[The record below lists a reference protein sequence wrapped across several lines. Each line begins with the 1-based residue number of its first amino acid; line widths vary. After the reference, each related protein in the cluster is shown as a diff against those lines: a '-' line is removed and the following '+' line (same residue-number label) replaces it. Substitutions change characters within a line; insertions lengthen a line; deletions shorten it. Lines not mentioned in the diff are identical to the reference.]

1 MLPSTTHLI
10 DALTAIAHH
19 RLASSLLDHRRAD
32 AHLVAAVRWVRSAGV
47 ADARDIGH
55 YVHHPALI
63 ALGLRWYY
71 CQGFH
76 EGPAA
81 FDWELEGDELFGV
94 AYRCQLACGGLCAEL
109 LDIDQFFY
117 DDRDGDTVTPTVA
130 DWPAFDPEIPF

>member
-1 MLPSTTHLI
+1 MLTSTMHLI
-10 DALTAIAHH
+10 DALAAIAHH

-32 AHLVAAVRWVRSAGV
+32 EQLATAVCLVRSAGV

-55 YVHHPALI
+55 YVQHPMLI

-76 EGPAA
+76 EGPAVFA
-81 FDWELEGDELFGV
+81 WGLDGDELSSVG
-94 AYRCQLACGGLCAEL
+94 YHCQLACGGLCAEL

-117 DDRDGDTVTPTVA
+117 DDRVGDPMPPAVA
-130 DWPAFDPEIPF
+130 DWPAFDPVIPF